1 MTPQLAINYLWF
13 VWFVTWIIGAFW
25 SSRSAKRPTFGAEV
39 LYRVVTL
46 AGAVLLFA
54 IPIRSYDGPMILWS
68 FGREANWILFGLAAG
83 GFLFCWWARITLG
96 RLWSGWVSKKEGHR
110 IVDNG
115 PYAVVRHPIYT
126 GIILAVFATAAIKGT
141 AFALLGA
148 GIMTFGFWIKA
159 RLEERFLRDELG
171 AASYDAYSR
180 RVPMLVPFG
189 PKAA

>member
-13 VWFVTWIIGAFW
+13 FWALTWLAAAFW
-25 SSRSAKRPTFGAEV
+25 SDRSARRPAFGAEV

-54 IPIRSYDGPMILWS
+54 IPIRSYDSPMILWS
-68 FGREANWILFGLAAG
+68 FGASANWVLFGIAAS
-83 GFLFCWWARITLG
+83 GFLFCWWARVTLG

-115 PYAVVRHPIYT
+115 PYAIVRHPIYT

-141 AFALLGA
+141 GFALLGA
-148 GIMTFGFWIKA
+148 AIMTLGFWIKA
-159 RLEERFLRDELG
+159 RLEERFLRSELG
-171 AASYDAYSR
+171 VENYDAYSR